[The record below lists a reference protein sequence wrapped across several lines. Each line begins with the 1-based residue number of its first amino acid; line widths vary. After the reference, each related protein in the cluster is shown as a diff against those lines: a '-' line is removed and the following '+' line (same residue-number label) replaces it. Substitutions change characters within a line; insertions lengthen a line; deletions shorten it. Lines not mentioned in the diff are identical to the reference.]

1 VSKKTATAKEK
12 SLPGKGGA
20 PGLASSSK
28 RNNAALQ
35 ATSAKTQVSN
45 ANTSS
50 GRSSRAN
57 NDTVGKA
64 DMKKKDAKGG
74 GSSGGRGGG
83 GGGGKTQG
91 KSSATMAKTSSI
103 SPNASS
109 TQRRSVP
116 GNHMKGGGMA
126 SKSDEA
132 MGENDPVMMNKKR
145 KTMESDI
152 ITLEAL
158 AKARFHMQEYT
169 KLVWQQAED
178 KAAEDAANQLGESS
192 SAADLKDGM
201 EEDQEFLEEDAEAS
215 DAAANDF
222 EDAEELD
229 QDEEDDQ
236 DNNEDDQ
243 DEEDEEDDD
252 DGDNESD

>member
-1 VSKKTATAKEK
+1 MTVDGKKSKADAQDKATKTTLASTVHPPKSALAATSAVSKKTATAKEK

-74 GSSGGRGGG
+74 GSNGGRGGG

-91 KSSATMAKTSSI
+91 KSSATMAKS
-103 SPNASS
+103 
-109 TQRRSVP
+109 
-116 GNHMKGGGMA
+116 
-126 SKSDEA
+126 
-132 MGENDPVMMNKKR
+132 
-145 KTMESDI
+145 
-152 ITLEAL
+152 
-158 AKARFHMQEYT
+158 
-169 KLVWQQAED
+169 
-178 KAAEDAANQLGESS
+178 
-192 SAADLKDGM
+192 
-201 EEDQEFLEEDAEAS
+201 
-215 DAAANDF
+215 
-222 EDAEELD
+222 
-229 QDEEDDQ
+229 
-236 DNNEDDQ
+236 
-243 DEEDEEDDD
+243 
-252 DGDNESD
+252 